1 MYVHLLYVSGV
12 CSSAFQPAAPVSDHQ
27 LDMVE
32 HADALEL
39 ASLFLGDNKDKIKYK
54 ARVIIK
60 VTKRTLRAFQK
71 LH

>member
-12 CSSAFQPAAPVSDHQ
+12 CSSAFLTAAPVSNHR

-39 ASLFLGDNKDKIKYK
+39 ASLFLGDNRDNIKYK
-54 ARVIIK
+54 GRVIIK
-60 VTKRTLRAFQK
+60 VTKWALRAFQK